1 MDKYNFKNIDD
12 GIRILLPFDI
22 RNIVGAFVW
31 FIMNFLLLII
41 IFVFPPIYNVYFYL
55 ALPFFIVCNLWGIWI
70 FINKPKQPQ
79 LQHLLYSGFVGT
91 SISFCSFIG
100 VQKIAYELIGLES
113 PLFFILSF
121 IVYCLVVYKSGQLWI
136 KYFTARLMGI
146 NDQKVNFSK
155 VGVFSGVGYIVGQI
169 SIGILS
175 QDSLAILLIILLSFF
190 SIIFLFASVHMYF
203 YFDFKK
209 HLIITGHSKM
219 KQVQQKSNLTR
230 KERRR
235 K

>member
-1 MDKYNFKNIDD
+1 
-12 GIRILLPFDI
+12 
-22 RNIVGAFVW
+22 
-31 FIMNFLLLII
+31 
-41 IFVFPPIYNVYFYL
+41 
-55 ALPFFIVCNLWGIWI
+55 
-70 FINKPKQPQ
+70 
-79 LQHLLYSGFVGT
+79 
-91 SISFCSFIG
+91 
-100 VQKIAYELIGLES
+100 
-113 PLFFILSF
+113 
-121 IVYCLVVYKSGQLWI
+121 
-136 KYFTARLMGI
+136 MGI
-146 NDQKVNFSK
+146 NDQKVKFSK

-190 SIIFLFASVHMYF
+190 SVIFLFASVHVYF

-209 HLIITGHSKM
+209 HLITGHSKM

>member
-41 IFVFPPIYNVYFYL
+41 IFVFPPIHNVYFYL

-70 FINKPKQPQ
+70 FIKKPKQPQ

-136 KYFTARLMGI
+136 KYFTARLMGM
-146 NDQKVNFSK
+146 NDQKVKFSK

-190 SIIFLFASVHMYF
+190 SVIFLFASVHVYF